1 MATNSP
7 NFNLVLAT
15 SADQVNVV
23 TQVAGNFSTID
34 SVMALALNSTGLKAG
49 LFLATPALSSP
60 TITGA
65 VTGLFSITASTGHFN
80 TVTATGGAV
89 TLNTLNIG
97 TYSVPS
103 TIGATGA
110 LLTVVTGNAMWI
122 APSGGTGANTGLSN
136 LAVVAINTN
145 LNTFSAGF
153 VTVDRVIASSGALTG
168 LTAFQATTGTFA
180 GNLLVSGTATINAIN
195 CTGGAITGASIG
207 IGTYSMPATL
217 GTQGQV
223 LRASGTNLIF
233 SSPATTNSVAFSL
246 SIPNLIS
253 VSGTTATAMVIFAN
267 SLFDPGSNV
276 TTNGFFTAPTAGTYN
291 FSAALA
297 GSVVNVGGTSVAYI
311 AINTTTLYNFLIVPS
326 NTSIVPFFASM
337 DLNLTLGSGNT
348 VAVFIGHA
356 GGSAISLNGFAGYFS
371 GKRLYEF

>member
-246 SIPNLIS
+246 SIA
-253 VSGTTATAMVIFAN
+253 SGTNISSTPTLIRFVN

-276 TTNGFFTAPTAGTYN
+276 TTNATFVAPANGTYE
-291 FSAALA
+291 FSAFLIST
-297 GSVVNVGGTSVAYI
+297 GSGSNMVLLNF
-311 AINTTTLYNFLIVPS
+311 AINTSTTFNFF
-326 NTSIVPFFASM
+326 TSVVGSTSYINMSIIKTLASG
-337 DLNLTLGSGNT
+337 DAVAIYGSTTGGAAQVLG
-348 VAVFIGHA
+348 AC
-356 GGSAISLNGFAGYFS
+356 GFFS